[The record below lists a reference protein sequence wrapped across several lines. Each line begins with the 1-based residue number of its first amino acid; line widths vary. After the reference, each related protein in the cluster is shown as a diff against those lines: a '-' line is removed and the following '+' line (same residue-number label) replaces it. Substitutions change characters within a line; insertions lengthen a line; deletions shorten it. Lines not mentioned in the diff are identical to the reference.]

1 MEICQQPPKMKLSS
15 RQEVTI
21 AASRPA
27 FSRPALWHG
36 QAGTHGA
43 GGAPP
48 ASSPARFP
56 GEPRALHRLSPGLS
70 PAAAPPLPAGQQT
83 RVPAGTE
90 RAPRGPGFPPG
101 SPSPRLRPDRFN
113 CPLFRAAR
121 SSPCGTA
128 GTGSAAR
135 LKPARGSPAGV
146 LRDAAIPHHNRP
158 GPARHR
164 PPSRRGSAPAAARRH
179 TPPPPLPPPPPFS
192 RPARRGGSRGA
203 EMVPRN
209 GSGSTTPPPPSSSP
223 PVRHGGTRGGG
234 ARAAARPPLPAG
246 GFGVCEAALIQ
257 PGRHLCARG
266 KRPFPD
272 PSGRRGFRRPDPRTA
287 LAVTPQQM
295 AGDRIRP
302 VPSTATPALGK
313 RARTVPPS
321 TKQDEKL

>member
-15 RQEVTI
+15 QQEVTI
-21 AASRPA
+21 AASHPV

-56 GEPRALHRLSPGLS
+56 EEPRALHRLSPGLS

-128 GTGSAAR
+128 GPGSAAR

-146 LRDAAIPHHNRP
+146 LRAAAIPHHNRP
-158 GPARHR
+158 GPA
-164 PPSRRGSAPAAARRH
+164 PPAEQAGPGSGSRPAAH
-179 TPPPPLPPPPPFS
+179 TASSATAAAAIS

-203 EMVPRN
+203 EMVSRN
-209 GSGSTTPPPPSSSP
+209 GSGSTTPPPSSSP

-272 PSGRRGFRRPDPRTA
+272 PSGRGGFPRPDPVTA
-287 LAVTPQQM
+287 LAGTPQQM
-295 AGDRIRP
+295 AGDRIRS

-313 RARTVPPS
+313 RAPTVPPS